1 MVAKATTQ
9 GAPEPR
15 IVLSNI
21 EWETYERL
29 LADQADSSAPRFA
42 YDRGALEIMSPLPEH
57 ERYNRTLAALVE
69 SVAEELGLDV
79 ENLGSTTFKREDL
92 ERGFEPDSCFYIQ
105 HEAAMRGKNALD
117 LRVDP
122 PPDLVIAIDIT
133 HPSLD
138 KFPIYAALGVPEV
151 WRYDG
156 RRLELWA
163 LEDAHYVERAESNA
177 LPGVAIGA
185 VLHLVERS
193 KRIGRVAWLREV
205 RAWARQLAQGQGA

>member
-1 MVAKATTQ
+1 MVATAATQ
-9 GAPEPR
+9 GAPEPS

-21 EWETYERL
+21 GWGTYERL

-57 ERYNRTLAALVE
+57 ERYNRTIAALVE
-69 SVAEELGLDV
+69 SVAEESGRDV

-105 HEAAMRGKNALD
+105 HEAAVRGKSALD
-117 LRVDP
+117 LCVDP
-122 PPDLVIAIDIT
+122 PPDLVIEIAIT

-156 RRLELWA
+156 RRLELWV
-163 LEDAHYVERAESNA
+163 LEDDRYGDRTESDA
-177 LPGVAIGA
+177 LPGVTVDA
-185 VLHLVERS
+185 VLHLLERS
-193 KRIGRVAWLREV
+193 KSIGHVAWLGEV
-205 RAWARQLAQGQGA
+205 RAWARQLAQGHDG

>member
-57 ERYNRTLAALVE
+57 ERYNRTIAALVE
-69 SVAEELGLDV
+69 SVAEELGLDG

-105 HEAAMRGKNALD
+105 HEAAVRGKSALD

-138 KFPIYAALGVPEV
+138 KFPIYAALIHASP
-151 WRYDG
+151 
-156 RRLELWA
+156 RRHRLHTCVCCSKHRL
-163 LEDAHYVERAESNA
+163 L
-177 LPGVAIGA
+177 LPTRRRPQCPIRDHP
-185 VLHLVERS
+185 L
-193 KRIGRVAWLREV
+193 
-205 RAWARQLAQGQGA
+205 